1 MGLLMT
7 EGELY
12 TLESSYAKRY
22 LFNRMGGGFYIEWRD
37 QAALYV
43 GKSVIDVAGG
53 VTVTQ
58 LIFLLNG
65 KERTTAAS
73 LSKYMVEAK

>member
-1 MGLLMT
+1 
-7 EGELY
+7 
-12 TLESSYAKRY
+12 
-22 LFNRMGGGFYIEWRD
+22 MGGGFYKEWRD